1 MFNRLTNFFEKEFRK
16 NGLWLILMTFSI
28 ALFLCMLFEAL
39 FFGLPDFKILWMF
52 SIAVLSFLAL
62 PLVYILGVA
71 SRNAEEKNTKQDLI
85 FNCLEKISEFK
96 DSIEP
101 GQTIELCS
109 GYTYYNYMLKEIK
122 EILQSVV
129 DPKFKI
135 SVTGLYQA
143 GPYKIRFRLPKL
155 PVENNSLIET

>member
-1 MFNRLTNFFEKEFRK
+1 MFNRLTNFFEREFRR
-16 NGLWLILMTFSI
+16 NGFWLILMTFSI
-28 ALFLCMLFEAL
+28 ALFLCTLFEAL
-39 FFGLPDFKILWMF
+39 FFGLPNLKILWMF
-52 SIAVLSFLAL
+52 SIVLLLFLSL

-71 SRNAEEKNTKQDLI
+71 SNNAEQKNAKQDLI

-101 GQTIELCS
+101 GQTIELFS
-109 GYTYYNYMLKEIK
+109 GYTHYNYMLKEIK

-129 DPKFKI
+129 DPKFRI
-135 SVTGLYQA
+135 SVTGLYQP

>member
-1 MFNRLTNFFEKEFRK
+1 M
-16 NGLWLILMTFSI
+16 FSI
-28 ALFLCMLFEAL
+28 AL
-39 FFGLPDFKILWMF
+39 
-52 SIAVLSFLAL
+52 LSFLAR

-96 DSIEP
+96 DLIEP

-135 SVTGLYQA
+135 SVTGLYHS
-143 GPYKIRFRLPKL
+143 GPYKINLRLPKL
-155 PVENNSLIET
+155 PVEKNLLIET